1 MNDKWVINKL
11 AAVLTSITIILAF
24 IKYFRIYNFNVS
36 SNDRLFFWVPVILLG
51 VVGLVFYA
59 WTFKAKNH

>member
-51 VVGLVFYA
+51 VVGLVIYA